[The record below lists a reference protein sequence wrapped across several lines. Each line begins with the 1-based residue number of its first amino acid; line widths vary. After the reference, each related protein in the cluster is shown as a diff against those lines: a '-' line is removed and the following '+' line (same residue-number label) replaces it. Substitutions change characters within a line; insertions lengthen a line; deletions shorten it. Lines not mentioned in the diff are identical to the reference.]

1 MVKMGTTTGTRLS
14 GAPHSHRGGHSS
26 VSCGSESGCH
36 PPMGTSEGD
45 KILSEGENKKAEEQ
59 SNISRE
65 AI

>member
-14 GAPHSHRGGHSS
+14 GAPHSHRGGHSG

-36 PPMGTSEGD
+36 PPMGTSEGE